1 MLGGTRGQRCPLV
14 RESAMALYYDLN
26 VFKDVYRLILK
37 MVEDTQGF
45 PREEKYTLGQ
55 DMK

>member
-1 MLGGTRGQRCPLV
+1 MGL
-14 RESAMALYYDLN
+14 SYDLN

-45 PREEKYTLGQ
+45 PREEKYALGQ

>member
-1 MLGGTRGQRCPLV
+1 MFGGTRGQRCPLV
-14 RESAMALYYDLN
+14 RESAMALYCDLN

-45 PREEKYTLGQ
+45 PREYKYRT
-55 DMK
+55 

>member
-1 MLGGTRGQRCPLV
+1 MLGRTRGHRCLLV

-37 MVEDTQGF
+37 MFEDTQGF
-45 PREEKYTLGQ
+45 PHEEKYTLGQ

>member
-1 MLGGTRGQRCPLV
+1 
-14 RESAMALYYDLN
+14 MALYYDLN

-37 MVEDTQGF
+37 MFEDTQGF
-45 PREEKYTLGQ
+45 PHEEKYTLGQ